1 MALVAPVFLTFTR
14 AQKGTATITVPGD
27 LSAWAMTASVRDYL
41 GQTVPVA
48 SKTVG
53 AGIVATYNGSSSTEV
68 VITFDAADLTIAPGA
83 RVWGLDR
90 TDVSAP
96 YPIVDASGFQVTNN
110 VGGAYPTLTNL
121 SEYLVAIHGSETVTD
136 ADAKF
141 YLQTIPAVE
150 SAFQKAIGRELTYK
164 AADVSYLDGRGTP
177 TVAIKRTP
185 VSPTDLA
192 VRVDETGY
200 YGQVADSFGSTTA
213 LTIGEDFVLEVDSL
227 KGDGLSYS
235 GILRKINGVWPWQSW
250 RGFQGGNPYLSL
262 RARKCPGCIRVTAN
276 CGYQIVPPD
285 VKQAIFDGVT
295 QVRNTAVAGRFM
307 NSVSGEAVSVSWGE
321 LKLETELMRVASY
334 AHAVHAYRRGDLLM
348 VGV

>member
-1 MALVAPVFLTFTR
+1 MALVAPVYVTANR
-14 AQKGTATITVPGD
+14 AADMTVTITVPADTTG
-27 LSAWAMTASVRDYL
+27 WTMTATLRDYL
-41 GQTVPVA
+41 GQTTPLA
-48 SKTVG
+48 TKTVG
-53 AGIVATYNGSSSTEV
+53 SGITNTPGATSTV
-68 VITFDAADLTIAPGA
+68 VIAFDAADLTVAPGA

-90 TDVSAP
+90 TNVGFV
-96 YPIVDASGFQVTNN
+96 YGIVDPSGFLISDNA
-110 VGGAYPTLTNL
+110 GGAYPTLTNL

-150 SAFQKAIGRELTYK
+150 AAFQKAIGRELTYK
-164 AADVSYLDGRGTP
+164 PLDVTYLDGRGTP

-185 VSPTDLA
+185 VDPSGLA
-192 VRVDETGY
+192 VRVDEGGY
-200 YGQVADSFGSTTA
+200 YGQVTDSFGSTTA
-213 LTIGEDFVLEVDSL
+213 LTIGEDFVLDIDSL

-235 GILRKINGVWPWQSW
+235 GILRRLNGVWPWQSW
-250 RGFQGGNPYLSL
+250 RGFQGGNPYLSP

-285 VKQAIFDGVT
+285 VKKAVFDGVT
-295 QVRNTAVAGRFM
+295 QIKNTAVAGRFM